1 MIESHT
7 MRRRASL
14 SLPIIRT
21 ARGQNRDGSLTLGG
35 LLKALGETSF
45 GWAIVLFS
53 LVTLLPLPP
62 GSSLITALPLLLT
75 TGQMALGYPSVRLPG
90 RLSRLKIDEPGLR
103 RTVLRLSPITRR
115 LERILDTRYESVF
128 LDRQPQALGIVLF
141 AISFALFLPVPL
153 TGWFPAISLF
163 VFGVGL
169 MERDGL
175 VAGIGLCLGMMSIL
189 LTAVMISSLAAAAET
204 LVDWSRSAGA
214 E

>member
-21 ARGQNRDGSLTLGG
+21 ARGQHRDGSLTLGG

-90 RLSRLKIDEPGLR
+90 RLSRLKLDEPGLR

-115 LERILDTRYESVF
+115 LERMLDTRYERVF
-128 LDRQPQALGIVLF
+128 MDRQPQALGIVLF

-153 TGWFPAISLF
+153 TGWFPALSLF

-169 MERDGL
+169 LERDGL
-175 VAGIGLCLGMMSIL
+175 VAGIGLSLGMMSIL
-189 LTAVMISSLAAAAET
+189 LTAVMIGSLAAAAET
-204 LVDWSRSAGA
+204 LVD
-214 E
+214 